1 MLIPNQACGNGAGVH
16 CRMLYGFSRDR
27 AVPFWWLWQQVD
39 DHGVPV
45 HAGCS
50 CLTEWCCLHQQLALY
65 SSLMLLDNMLSD
77 NDCDASKRIGIVSNC
92 SAHVWRNNHVSH
104 T

>member
-1 MLIPNQACGNGAGVH
+1 MLLSEQACGNGAGVR

-45 HAGCS
+45 HAGPQYPQS
-50 CLTEWCCLHQQLALY
+50 VQSVYLCLFVLVTLIMCTCCIFGIKLGFSRLHLLAVAQP
-65 SSLMLLDNMLSD
+65 LLAVPL
-77 NDCDASKRIGIVSNC
+77 
-92 SAHVWRNNHVSH
+92 
-104 T
+104 